1 MAVALGLTA
10 CYVTNTLTIPGA
22 VGGSFAL
29 AMALLLGVPDQRS
42 SELLGAAAIWMTVA
56 EFMAAMQDGHFA
68 QWRWAVAVATLAMV
82 LIPLKVQY
90 LRMLARS
97 NPYRTI
103 GELDRR
109 AWSTGVMPVG
119 PGAIEVR
126 RAADPAADQRSSG
139 GSVRGA

>member
-1 MAVALGLTA
+1 
-10 CYVTNTLTIPGA
+10 
-22 VGGSFAL
+22 
-29 AMALLLGVPDQRS
+29 
-42 SELLGAAAIWMTVA
+42 MTVA
-56 EFMAAMQDGHFA
+56 EFLAAMQDGHFA

-82 LIPLKVQY
+82 LVPLKVQY

-126 RAADPAADQRSSG
+126 RATDPAA
-139 GSVRGA
+139 